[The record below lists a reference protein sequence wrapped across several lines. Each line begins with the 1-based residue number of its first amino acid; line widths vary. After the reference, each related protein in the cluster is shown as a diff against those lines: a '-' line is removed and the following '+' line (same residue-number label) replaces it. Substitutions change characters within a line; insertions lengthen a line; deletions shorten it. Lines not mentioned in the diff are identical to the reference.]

1 MGVDVRDHTPV
12 STLQASAWA
21 VGIPASWRAMGFR
34 VFCVTENYGG
44 LARFIK
50 WGVCDVYIALIQ
62 NSLTLNLR
70 TYCTSG
76 TIILIAKFST
86 GVAVHVQPY

>member
-1 MGVDVRDHTPV
+1 MGADVRDHTPV

-21 VGIPASWRAMGFR
+21 VGIPASWRAMGLR
-34 VFCVTENYGG
+34 VFCVPENYGG

-62 NSLTLNLR
+62 NSLTLNLVAIFANE
-70 TYCTSG
+70 
-76 TIILIAKFST
+76 TILDFANEK
-86 GVAVHVQPY
+86 